1 MKRWKNVLGIFLV
14 LLSFS
19 ALITAIWFFRA
30 GHELDGFN
38 REKQG
43 TEENETAQD
52 EGSEIYA
59 QISDD
64 LELLAMY
71 EDYNADVVGILRIPG
86 TVLNHPVVQ
95 TPDEEDYYL
104 LRGLDGE
111 YNSHGV
117 PFLSAQSQM
126 EGEGGN
132 RIIYGHNIRK
142 RTRDVFCDLAYYED
156 LAFYKEHPVIET
168 VSKSGT
174 RRWLIFAY
182 FLADNAD
189 ENPFRYSDT
198 VDFLSKASFQDYM
211 EEVEA
216 RNWLQVPVARSIEDT
231 YLTLS
236 SCSNELAG
244 SGTNRMVVMA
254 VETPYYQDVSGIVD
268 KSSMAE
274 SPKLPEKL
282 SPDAEEE

>member
-1 MKRWKNVLGIFLV
+1 MKHWKNVLGIFLV

-30 GHELDGFN
+30 GHERDGFN

-126 EGEGGN
+126 EGEEGTGLSMGTTS
-132 RIIYGHNIRK
+132 ISG
-142 RTRDVFCDLAYYED
+142 
-156 LAFYKEHPVIET
+156 PVM
-168 VSKSGT
+168 
-174 RRWLIFAY
+174 
-182 FLADNAD
+182 
-189 ENPFRYSDT
+189 YSVT
-198 VDFLSKASFQDYM
+198 
-211 EEVEA
+211 
-216 RNWLQVPVARSIEDT
+216 
-231 YLTLS
+231 
-236 SCSNELAG
+236 
-244 SGTNRMVVMA
+244 
-254 VETPYYQDVSGIVD
+254 
-268 KSSMAE
+268 
-274 SPKLPEKL
+274 
-282 SPDAEEE
+282 